1 MSTAADIQH
10 EPAAENELII
20 TREFDA
26 PRDLVWK
33 VWTEP
38 KHIEKWWGPLGFTT
52 RVTDIDMRV
61 GGRWN
66 YVMIGPDGMEYP
78 VHGVFS
84 EIVPPEKIVTTDE
97 FGDAYDEM
105 PGVDLPKGLV
115 ATALFDDLG
124 SRTRL
129 TLRVSHATPE
139 DRKKHENMGVVAG
152 WNSSF
157 EKMDEYLAE
166 FQNANN

>member
-1 MSTAADIQH
+1 MAATGKS
-10 EPAAENELII
+10 EARERELII

-38 KHIEKWWGPLGFTT
+38 SHIEKWWGPRGFDTK
-52 RVTDIDMRV
+52 VTDMDLRP
-61 GGRWN
+61 GGKWH
-66 YVMIGPDGMEYP
+66 YVMIGPDGAEYP
-78 VHGVFS
+78 VNGVFS
-84 EIVPPEKIVTTDE
+84 EVVPPERLVTTDE
-97 FGDAYDEM
+97 FGDEYDELM

-115 ATALFDDLG
+115 ATALFDDQG

-129 TLRVSHATPE
+129 TLTVSHASVE
-139 DRKKHENMGVVAG
+139 DRKKHEAMGFVEG

-157 EKMDEYLAE
+157 DKMDEYLGELSKADV
-166 FQNANN
+166 